1 MKNLHFRAL
10 CSGSWLLLRE
20 RWLIVFDT
28 WPEPASTHSSLIK
41 QPPSLSDQIMKE
53 FTSQQFQNQKQL
65 LQRSRTIL
73 DGGTRPAFAE
83 GDKELRKHLN
93 SVRAMSFTI
102 AHKTISNRNIG
113 SEPLDRR
120 LSSHYKF
127 GSRGSSRILRARS
140 RSPEDKISS
149 LSEPETSTSTEDER
163 IRMTPVLNKRLRGK
177 DSILKM
183 IVQ

>member
-1 MKNLHFRAL
+1 
-10 CSGSWLLLRE
+10 
-20 RWLIVFDT
+20 
-28 WPEPASTHSSLIK
+28 
-41 QPPSLSDQIMKE
+41 MKE
-53 FTSQQFQNQKQL
+53 FSSQQFQNQKKL
-65 LQRSRTIL
+65 LERSRTIL
-73 DGGTRPAFAE
+73 DGGTQPVFAE

-127 GSRGSSRILRARS
+127 GSNGSSRISRARS

-149 LSEPETSTSTEDER
+149 LSEPETSTEDER
-163 IRMTPVLNKRLRGK
+163 IRMTPVLNKHPRGK
-177 DSILKM
+177 PRFYSKDDQFRLFNDR
-183 IVQ
+183 